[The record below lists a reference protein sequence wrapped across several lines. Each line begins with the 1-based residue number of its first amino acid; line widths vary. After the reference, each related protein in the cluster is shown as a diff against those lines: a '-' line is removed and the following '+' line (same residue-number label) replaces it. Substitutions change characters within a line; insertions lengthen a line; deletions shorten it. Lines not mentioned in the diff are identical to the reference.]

1 MLMMLPLPWA
11 CMARTSCFMLRTTP
25 RTLVSKVAAKL
36 SAVWSVIGPTWPSVA
51 ALLTATSSRPNRA
64 TVLSTMARTS
74 HSLRT
79 SALMNSASE
88 PNERS
93 SLTSALPAS
102 SRRPATTTF
111 APFLAKAT
119 AAARPMPVKAP
130 VINTTGLLICNPPIC
145 CPTGRVWKWPLW
157 PRLQRPRPVAVASA
171 RSHVGSPGARGKDFV
186 SLGAYLGDMEAA
198 MELRHLRYFIAVAE
212 EGSLT
217 LAAEK
222 RLHTSQPSLSRQI
235 RDLEYEVG
243 VQLMSRSVHGIEL
256 TAAGRAFLDHARLA
270 LTQAEAAKEAA
281 RRAAQ
286 PAKPTFALGF
296 LTGQEMD
303 WLPEAMRILHDE
315 LPNIEVKVSSQNSPD
330 LADAL
335 MRGRL
340 DAAFMRPEERADELV
355 YKRVITEPFV
365 VMFSSDHRLAAHDA
379 VELREIVGETFIIPS
394 KTAPTSRVVIDE
406 YLERS
411 GMDLRPAHRVDN
423 LAMARSVI
431 ASTRGVALLPIYAKN
446 FLPWSVTSRPLRGE
460 APTIDLVVGYHKA
473 NTSPILKT
481 FLSRID
487 DLTARISRK
496 GRGAAA
502 PR

>member
-1 MLMMLPLPWA
+1 
-11 CMARTSCFMLRTTP
+11 
-25 RTLVSKVAAKL
+25 
-36 SAVWSVIGPTWPSVA
+36 
-51 ALLTATSSRPNRA
+51 
-64 TVLSTMARTS
+64 
-74 HSLRT
+74 
-79 SALMNSASE
+79 
-88 PNERS
+88 
-93 SLTSALPAS
+93 
-102 SRRPATTTF
+102 
-111 APFLAKAT
+111 
-119 AAARPMPVKAP
+119 
-130 VINTTGLLICNPPIC
+130 LLICNPPIC

-256 TAAGRAFLDHARLA
+256 TAAGRAFLDHARLS
-270 LTQAEAAKEAA
+270 LTQAEAAAEAA
-281 RRAAQ
+281 RRAAE
-286 PAKPTFALGF
+286 PAKQSFTLGF

-315 LPNIEVKVSSQNSPD
+315 LPNMEVTVSSQYSPQ

-335 MRGRL
+335 TRGRL
-340 DAAFMRPEERADELV
+340 DVAFMRPEAQTPDLAYRLV
-355 YKRVITEPFV
+355 TKEQLVAVLP
-365 VMFSSDHRLAAHDA
+365 SDHRLAACDAIDPHD
-379 VELREIVGETFIIPS
+379 IVGETFVS
-394 KTAPTSRVVIDE
+394 VSNTAPTLRVVIND

-411 GMDLRPAHRVDN
+411 NLGIRPDHEVDN
-423 LAMARSVI
+423 LAMAMSLI
-431 ASTRGVALLPIYAKN
+431 ASTRGVALLPAYAQN
-446 FLPWSVTSRPLRGE
+446 FMPWSVTSRPLKGE

-473 NTSPILKT
+473 NTSPILRM

-487 DLTARISRK
+487 DLITRVSNKAPRMS
-496 GRGAAA
+496 GPAPAAA
-502 PR
+502 AR